1 MECAK
6 VLQTNL
12 TKFIKTSGEKQ
23 NSCGLIIFRA
33 ISIGCNQI
41 RKRQIKPKE
50 FRHNLSVWHLDASQE
65 NWSISSSLLSNFC
78 TYDLAKC

>member
-1 MECAK
+1 MECAR

-23 NSCGLIIFRA
+23 NSCGLIISRT

-41 RKRQIKPKE
+41 RKRQIKLKE
-50 FRHNLSVWHLDASQE
+50 FRHDFSVWRLDASQE